1 MNQNANNQQN
11 QGTTYQ
17 ASNTFAQIPTPN
29 ANACDI
35 VAVQKSGS
43 TVTGYQLSNG
53 QVVDKQQAISMA
65 KSGGI
70 RGVGVATNQGT
81 EYLRSLPDNTT
92 SNNLDSLPSIN

>member
-1 MNQNANNQQN
+1 MNQNTNNQQN

-17 ASNTFAQIPTPN
+17 ASNTFTQIPTPK
-29 ANACDI
+29 ANASDI

-43 TVTGYQLSNG
+43 QVTGYQLSNG

-65 KSGGI
+65 KSGDI
-70 RGVGVATNQGT
+70 KGVGVATNQGT

-92 SNNLDSLPSIN
+92 SNNLDSLPTIS